1 MSHPVHN
8 LKAEYKNMAI
18 LYLGEDYI
26 RNLKMELVKHATL
39 SELTKLK
46 LL

>member
-1 MSHPVHN
+1 MSHPVHS

-18 LYLGEDYI
+18 LYFGEEYV
-26 RNLKMELVKHATL
+26 RNLNMELAKHATL
-39 SELTKLK
+39 SKLTKLK